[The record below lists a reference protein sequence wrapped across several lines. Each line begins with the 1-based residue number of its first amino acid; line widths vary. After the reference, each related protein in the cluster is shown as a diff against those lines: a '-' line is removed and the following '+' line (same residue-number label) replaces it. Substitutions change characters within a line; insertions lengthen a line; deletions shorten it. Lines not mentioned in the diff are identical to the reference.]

1 MLKFMALL
9 ASVVLSFAAIPAV
22 AAEKLPAAVASL
34 VDAENAFAAAAKA
47 SGIRDAFLAYLADKA
62 IVFNPGPVMGRDLYE
77 KRAPSAAV
85 LSWRPEFAEVSASG
99 NFGYTTGPWDYRKDK
114 TSDPIGF
121 GHFVTVW
128 KKQDDGKW
136 KVALDVGVD
145 HDAAAHTPALTYHA
159 PSGKGFDDERQARAA
174 LFEADQA
181 FTAAAGTS
189 AGAAYADYCTDDV
202 RLYRAGSLPILG
214 KEAARDAVGESPAVG
229 NSEPSDARI
238 ADSADLGYSIG
249 FIHAMHSAYYL
260 RIWRR
265 GADGKWKIVLDLI
278 TPASTE

>member
-1 MLKFMALL
+1 MLKVIALFV
-9 ASVVLSFAAIPAV
+9 SGVVFFTAMPVVS
-22 AAEKLPAAVASL
+22 AEKLPAAVASL

-47 SGIRDAFLAYLADKA
+47 TGIRDAFLAYLADNA

-77 KRAPSAAV
+77 KRAPSDAV

-128 KKQDDGKW
+128 KKQEDGKW
-136 KVALDVGVD
+136 KVILDVGID
-145 HDAAAHTPALTYHA
+145 HDASSKKPALTYYA
-159 PSGKGFDDERQARAA
+159 PSGKGFDDERPARAA

-181 FTAAAGTS
+181 FTAAAKTS
-189 AGAAYADYCTDDV
+189 NGAAYSDFCADDV
-202 RLYRAGSLPILG
+202 RLYRVGSLPILG
-214 KEAARDAVGESPAVG
+214 KAAARAAVGESPAVG
-229 NSEPSDARI
+229 TSEPSDARI

-249 FIHAMHSAYYL
+249 FIHALRSAYYL

-278 TPASTE
+278 TPASKE